1 MNVAEATQ
9 QINDILRSLEVSTG
23 SVVESIELRDLDAT
37 TAECREQ
44 QLVRSV
50 AIEMKRLPGT
60 KWC

>member
-1 MNVAEATQ
+1 MDVTTATQ
-9 QINDILRSLEVSTG
+9 QINDILRELEVSTG
-23 SVVESIELRDLDAT
+23 SVVESIELRDIDVT
-37 TAECREQ
+37 TVDSGEQ